1 LTAHITRPGSPSFRQ
16 LYDQTAFGTRRTWQ
30 VKDMIDLAIEAGAPD
45 EDILAFPHASSLKSS
60 RNWPNATRGRETE
73 PNLSAALTVE
83 SIEGAKQ
90 DIAVAQFM
98 ADPSIPAVQKVY
110 DRTLRLERRE
120 RGLLRACRAV
130 LASRGLRHLTL
141 NAGSA
146 KQW

>member
-1 LTAHITRPGSPSFRQ
+1 
-16 LYDQTAFGTRRTWQ
+16 
-30 VKDMIDLAIEAGAPD
+30 MIDLAIEAGAPD
-45 EDILAFPHASSLKSS
+45 EDILAFPHALLAEVEQELAERDK
-60 RNWPNATRGRETE
+60 RRETE
-73 PNLSAALTVE
+73 PNLSAALTIE
-83 SIEGAKQ
+83 SVEGAKQ